1 MCTIDRIRVREPF
14 ANLNGMRI
22 ARHRTTGAP
31 PEECRVSRRSQDR
44 LPEEAAPRPTIRRSA
59 RAAALTAAAGCTR
72 PASGGRGAMAPAIA
86 QRIVDAVIDNCRRTG
101 QLSDADLATLHF
113 VVPGGQAFRVRGT
126 RPYRCTSRHCSCP
139 AFNNIVVLHATAAYC
154 KHQIAA
160 MIADTLHL
168 IQNEVVVSDDA
179 FAKFA
184 VDDSTYL
191 IAVAGHEQPETSNP

>member
-1 MCTIDRIRVREPF
+1 
-14 ANLNGMRI
+14 
-22 ARHRTTGAP
+22 
-31 PEECRVSRRSQDR
+31 
-44 LPEEAAPRPTIRRSA
+44 
-59 RAAALTAAAGCTR
+59 
-72 PASGGRGAMAPAIA
+72 MAPAIA

-113 VVPGGQAFRVRGT
+113 VVPGNILERAVDIVDGRGIERVRSVSGGQAFRVRGT